1 MAERTE
7 IFNTRLDM
15 LRELLAVL
23 QQQHEK
29 HHSIKLE
36 WIVIWLIAI
45 SIAVESFMLLGKF
58 VGLWN

>member
-29 HHSIKLE
+29 TNSLKLE

-45 SIAVESFMLLGKF
+45 SIAVEIFLLLGKF
-58 VGLWN
+58 IGLWD